1 MGFTNVVWES
11 RSTEQLARDLTEG
24 PGPSSVGEAGAA
36 WIRVANE
43 FAKISADY
51 DRIIESVRNSWESN
65 ASEAVVGRLETFGKW
80 LQAASLSA
88 AANGRRAEEAAV
100 ANTVAILS
108 MPSVS
113 EAIEAKAAQDMMA
126 SLSAYNGAVL
136 QGSFAEFEE
145 AASAQQA
152 DAAAVMSRYED
163 AVGELAQPWE
173 QPVPPQIVNGAA
185 LKAEKDGKSGGG
197 SHGGGGGGGAAP
209 RQLSP
214 MLATPVKGSQDAKE
228 LKKTSFSS
236 NGSGGGGMGRGAGG
250 YAPMAG
256 HRREGGGQSYESFR
270 EAEPLEGAGEPGA
283 GLSDGGQSWL
293 PAAAQSDAPFAV
305 SHVSWGPTTAIFDD
319 LAVPEPQ
326 QVEGFAEEPERTLQ
340 QVSDRWVSPP
350 VIGAE
355 QEVSL

>member
-1 MGFTNVVWES
+1 MGFTNVMWES

-43 FAKISADY
+43 FAKISQDY
-51 DRIIESVRNSWESN
+51 NQIIERLRVSWQSGT
-65 ASEAVVGRLETFGKW
+65 SEAVVRKLEAFGKW

-126 SLSAYNGAVL
+126 SLSAYNGAIL
-136 QGSFAEFEE
+136 QGSFAEFDE

-152 DAAAVMSRYED
+152 DAAAVMHRYED
-163 AVGELAQPWE
+163 AVTELAQPWE
-173 QPVPPQIVNGAA
+173 QPVPPQVTNGGA
-185 LKAEKDGKSGGG
+185 LKTEKDGKGGGG
-197 SHGGGGGGGAAP
+197 SHGGGGGGGAP

-214 MLATPVKGSQDAKE
+214 MMATPVKSSAEAKPLKNTRFASDA
-228 LKKTSFSS
+228 
-236 NGSGGGGMGRGAGG
+236 SGGNGFGRGAGG

-256 HRREGGGQSYESFR
+256 HRRDEGSRAYESFR
-270 EAEPLEGAGEPGA
+270 EAETLEGGGEAGA
-283 GLSDGGQSWL
+283 GLSDAGHSWL
-293 PAAAQSDAPFAV
+293 PAAQQSDAPFVV
-305 SHVSWGPTTAIFDD
+305 SNVSWGPNTAIFDD
-319 LAVPEPQ
+319 LARPEPQ
-326 QVEGFAEEPERTLQ
+326 HIDGFAEEPERTLQ
-340 QVSDRWVSPP
+340 HVSDRWVSPP
-350 VIGAE
+350 VIGAD